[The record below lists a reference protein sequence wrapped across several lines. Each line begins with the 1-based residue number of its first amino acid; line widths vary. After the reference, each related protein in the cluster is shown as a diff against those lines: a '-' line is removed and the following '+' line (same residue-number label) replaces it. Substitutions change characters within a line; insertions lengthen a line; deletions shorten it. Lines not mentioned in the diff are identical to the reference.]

1 LHGWRTFATDVA
13 SRVNLTEESRASVTA
28 EPSPPKTSAS
38 LAAPEPAA
46 PPSRTVRE
54 RTTALVSSAVA
65 AVLGLAPHVL
75 HHAGPF
81 AGAALL
87 AGTGG
92 ALVFGVIGLVAAVPF
107 LLRAHRRCGNW
118 RVPGALLVLF
128 AAMFSISTFVIGPAI
143 TGNNGGGG
151 KSGGDQVA
159 PGTPA
164 KGGHDAHH

>member
-1 LHGWRTFATDVA
+1 MHGWRTFATNVA
-13 SRVNLTEESRASVTA
+13 SRVHLTGENRMSVTA
-28 EPSPPKTSAS
+28 EPSPPKTAAGLS
-38 LAAPEPAA
+38 APEPS
-46 PPSRTVRE
+46 PSPSRTFRQ
-54 RTTALVSSAVA
+54 RTAALVSSAVA

-107 LLRAHRRCGNW
+107 LLKVHRRCGNW

-159 PGTPA
+159 PDTPA